1 MIQCIRLVTQMFMYT
16 WQMFVDCLLVLR
28 FCTCSAWTS
37 FILEWFSCECKWRCH
52 QSFVFISSKRQI
64 GPVQVVWLSS
74 PTLVIRYIK
83 IGFSPVSSNPV
94 GRCLKHWFV
103 PCAVEGR
110 FSFTELKLEML
121 MVSIIIC
128 FNCIG
133 QWNQNLSKIR
143 GSLAILNGA
152 QGRQRKHP
160 RSSFLKS
167 PHTAYPL
174 NRQWKALIWVF
185 LSFFSN

>member
-28 FCTCSAWTS
+28 FCTCSAWMS
-37 FILEWFSCECKWRCH
+37 FILEWFSCECKWRWH

-103 PCAVEGR
+103 PYAVEGR

-185 LSFFSN
+185 LLSVFF